1 MLKRGNGM
9 SKSEKSVEEL
19 IYITDGVGNVICL
32 PYSVENLHKMADD
45 LGIAKRWYRD
55 GHYKVPKEIA
65 DDLEEKCD
73 KVTTT
78 TLFRTVR
85 NVYAGV
91 V

>member
-1 MLKRGNGM
+1 M
-9 SKSEKSVEEL
+9 SNENKPVEEL
-19 IYITDGVGNVICL
+19 VYITDGVGNVICL

-45 LGIAKRWYRD
+45 LGIKKTWYRD

-65 DDLEEKCD
+65 EDLEEKCD

-91 V
+91 I

>member
-1 MLKRGNGM
+1 M
-9 SKSEKSVEEL
+9 SNEKKSVEEL

-45 LGIAKRWYRD
+45 LGIAKRWYRN
-55 GHYKVPKEIA
+55 GHYNVPKEIA
-65 DDLEEKCD
+65 DGLEEKCD